1 MLQSFPHCDFCLGP
15 RRRSK
20 SAFSS
25 ERFGTFSA
33 CRSAGYASIKGISKR
48 EILKQLEYVLVQIL
62 ARRGCLRHSSPQA
75 KDCSTRGSLASKVL
89 QTLLVPLCCTHLS
102 VVTPPLGA
110 RGAWTLCTFTD
121 EAHMLVDSSS
131 TVLGNS
137 VCLAA
142 GFPNLKPTEEL
153 IIKCMKGKSTASTLL
168 SHQQTRC
175 SYLLLVWDSRP
186 SGLERLARVPE
197 SSRSFRAEW
206 PNACRYKNLLQQI
219 NQT

>member
-153 IIKCMKGKSTASTLL
+153 IIKCMKGQKHRKHTAISPANTLQL
-168 SHQQTRC
+168 SAAC
-175 SYLLLVWDSRP
+175 V
-186 SGLERLARVPE
+186 GLET
-197 SSRSFRAEW
+197 FRTGT
-206 PNACRYKNLLQQI
+206 PRKSPRKQQI
-219 NQT
+219 VPR